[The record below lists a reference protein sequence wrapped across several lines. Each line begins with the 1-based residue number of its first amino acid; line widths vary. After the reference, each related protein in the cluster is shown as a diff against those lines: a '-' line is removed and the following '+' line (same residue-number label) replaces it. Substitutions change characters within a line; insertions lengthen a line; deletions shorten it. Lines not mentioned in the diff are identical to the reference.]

1 MQHDEDL
8 DFLKGIGI
16 VLVVLGHCFTT
27 ALEVKYYSIR
37 LLKDFIYTFHMP
49 LFFIVSGYLQG
60 LRPYSINKL
69 RKFSLHQIRKLFLP
83 YIAWSLVLYL
93 FYYFLKSFNI
103 ITIQE
108 NIRLNPFY
116 LIYDILTYNIR
127 TGNVLWFVY
136 ILCIISIVSY
146 TFHNLVTR
154 RGSNIAFLIAVLF
167 LGILA
172 NMYFQDELFVLKRF
186 LVMWIYYE
194 VGVFV
199 GIYIKDVN
207 IKANNKVNIFLLA
220 LYPFIFV
227 LYLKTNSII
236 TYGLKVICALLAVF
250 ILYSLSKYSNCWLYR
265 ILNYLGKRT
274 LYIYYLHNPYIVL
287 VLVTGLTKFT
297 KLNIAVSIAFAFIF
311 GIIIPLIIGN
321 LILARNKMTKL
332 ILLGE
337 RYEKQY

>member
-1 MQHDEDL
+1 MEHNEDL

-27 ALEVKYYSIR
+27 ALETKYYSIS

-60 LRPYSINKL
+60 LRPYRIDKL
-69 RKFSLHQIRKLFLP
+69 RKLSTYQIRKLFLP
-83 YIAWSLVLYL
+83 YIAWSLVLYI
-93 FYYFLKSFNI
+93 FYYFLSSINI

-108 NIRLNPFY
+108 NIRLNPIY
-116 LIYDILTYNIR
+116 LIYDILAFNIR

-146 TFHNLVTR
+146 IFHNLITR
-154 RGSNIAFLIAVLF
+154 RGSNIAFLIAVFF

-172 NMYFQDELFVLKRF
+172 NIYLRDELFVLKRF

-194 VGVFV
+194 VGAFI
-199 GIYIKDVN
+199 GIYIKDIN
-207 IKANNKVNIFLLA
+207 IKANSTVNIILLA
-220 LYPFIFV
+220 LYPLIYI
-227 LYLKTNSII
+227 LYFKTNSII
-236 TYGLKVICALLAVF
+236 AYGLKVICALSAVF
-250 ILYSLSKYSNCWLYR
+250 ILYSLSKFSNSWLYR
-265 ILNYLGKRT
+265 ILNYLGKQT
-274 LYIYYLHNPYIVL
+274 SYIYYLHNPYIVL

-297 KLNIAVSIAFAFIF
+297 KLNIAVSIAVAFIF

>member
-1 MQHDEDL
+1 MQHNEDL

-27 ALEVKYYSIR
+27 ALETKYYSIR
-37 LLKDFIYTFHMP
+37 ILKDFIYTFHMP

-69 RKFSLHQIRKLFLP
+69 KNFSTHQIRKLFLP
-83 YIAWSLVLYL
+83 YIAWSIVLYI
-93 FYYFLKSFNI
+93 FYYFLNSINI

-108 NIRLNPFY
+108 NIRLNPIY
-116 LIYDILTYNIR
+116 LIYDILAYNIR

-146 TFHNLVTR
+146 IFHNLITKK
-154 RGSNIAFLIAVLF
+154 GFNIAFLVAVLF
-167 LGILA
+167 LGVIA
-172 NMYFQDELFVLKRF
+172 NIYLRDELFVLKRF

-194 VGVFV
+194 VGVYI
-199 GIYIKDVN
+199 GIFIKDIN
-207 IKANNKVNIFLLA
+207 IKANTTVNIILMA
-220 LYPFIFV
+220 LYPFIFIF
-227 LYLKTNSII
+227 YLKSNSIF

-250 ILYSLSKYSNCWLYR
+250 ILYNLSKYNNCRTYR
-265 ILNYLGKRT
+265 IFNYLGKRT
-274 LYIYYLHNPYIVL
+274 SYIYYLHNPYIVL
-287 VLVTGLTKFT
+287 VTVTGLNQFT
-297 KLNIAVSIAFAFIF
+297 KLNIAAAIAIAFIL

-321 LILARNKMTKL
+321 LILSRIKMTKF

>member
-1 MQHDEDL
+1 MQHNEDL

-27 ALEVKYYSIR
+27 ALETEYYSIR
-37 LLKDFIYTFHMP
+37 ILKDFIYTFHMP

-69 RKFSLHQIRKLFLP
+69 KKFSTHQIRKLFLP
-83 YIAWSLVLYL
+83 YIAWSFVLYI
-93 FYYFLKSFNI
+93 FYYFLNSVSI

-108 NIRLNPFY
+108 NIRLNPIY
-116 LIYDILTYNIR
+116 LIYDILAYNIR

-146 TFHNLVTR
+146 IFHNLVTR
-154 RGSNIAFLIAVLF
+154 KSSNIVFLIVVLL
-167 LGILA
+167 LGIIA
-172 NMYFQDELFVLKRF
+172 NIYLRDELFVLKRF

-194 VGVFV
+194 VGAFI
-199 GIYIKDVN
+199 GIFIKDIN
-207 IKANNKVNIFLLA
+207 IKASTKVNIILLA
-220 LYPFIFV
+220 LYPFIFI
-227 LYLKTNSII
+227 LYFKSNSII

-250 ILYSLSKYSNCWLYR
+250 ILYSMSKYSNCWLYR
-265 ILNYLGKRT
+265 IFNYLGKRT
-274 LYIYYLHNPYIVL
+274 SYIYYLHNPYIVL
-287 VLVTGLTKFT
+287 VIVTGLTKFT
-297 KLNIAVSIAFAFIF
+297 KLNIAISIAIAFIF

-321 LILARNKMTKL
+321 LILSRNKMTKI

>member
-1 MQHDEDL
+1 MQHNEDL

-27 ALEVKYYSIR
+27 ALENNYYSIR
-37 LLKDFIYTFHMP
+37 ILKDFIYTFHMP

-69 RKFSLHQIRKLFLP
+69 RKFGAHQIRKLFLP
-83 YIAWSLVLYL
+83 YVAWSLVLYI
-93 FYYFLKSFNI
+93 FYYFLNSVNI

-108 NIRLNPFY
+108 NIRLNPIY
-116 LIYDILTYNIR
+116 LIYDILAYNIR

-146 TFHNLVTR
+146 IFHNLNTR
-154 RGSNIAFLIAVLF
+154 IGSNIAFLLAVLF
-167 LGILA
+167 LGVLA
-172 NMYFQDELFVLKRF
+172 NIYLRDELFILKRF

-194 VGVFV
+194 VGVF
-199 GIYIKDVN
+199 IALHIKDIN
-207 IKANNKVNIFLLA
+207 IKANNTVNLILLA
-220 LYPFIFV
+220 LYPLIFI
-227 LYLKTNSII
+227 LYFKSNSII
-236 TYGLKVICALLAVF
+236 TYVLKVICALLAVY
-250 ILYSLSKYSNCWLYR
+250 ILYGLSKYSNCWLYR

-274 LYIYYLHNPYIVL
+274 SYIYYLHNPYIVL
-287 VLVTGLTKFT
+287 VMVTGLTKFT
-297 KLNIAVSIAFAFIF
+297 KLNIAVSIAIAFMF
-311 GIIIPLIIGN
+311 GIIIPLLIGN

-337 RYEKQY
+337 TYEKQY